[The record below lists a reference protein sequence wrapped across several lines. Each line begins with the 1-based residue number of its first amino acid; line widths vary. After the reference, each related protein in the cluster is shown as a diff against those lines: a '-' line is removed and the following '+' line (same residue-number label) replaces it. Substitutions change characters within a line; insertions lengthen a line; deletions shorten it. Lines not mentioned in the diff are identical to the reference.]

1 METEE
6 TNQTEQN
13 TVEIEELSHTDKI
26 TGVFSEP
33 TKMFSVTSLFPV
45 RSKDWLIPLLIVF
58 ALAGLMRSFV
68 MLNEEVYFEAK
79 QQQVKMMEDM
89 VKNGTLPADQLDSA
103 LDRIDGQMEFMQG
116 PVGWIINIVSTII
129 FGSIF
134 FFIIVGIYF
143 LSAKLILKGNGT
155 YQGTLVASSL
165 PMYISAI
172 QFMITGLLTFAMGK
186 IVMDTSVAAFLNTDR
201 ATILGFILAKFDPI
215 SIWSYVVLGIGLAK
229 MFKSKNTINYIILV
243 FALWILGGLLF
254 FFLGQ
259 AFPFLRGFTGG

>member
-6 TNQTEQN
+6 TVQSEQPTNQ
-13 TVEIEELSHTDKI
+13 VEELSHTDKI
-26 TGVFSEP
+26 VGVISEP
-33 TKMFSVTSLFPV
+33 SKMFSITSLFPI

-58 ALAGLMRSFV
+58 AIAGIIRSV
-68 MLNEEVYFEAK
+68 AMLNEEVYFEAK

-103 LDRIDGQMEFMQG
+103 LERIDSQMEFMRG
-116 PVGWIINIVSTII
+116 PVGWIISIVTTVI

-143 LSAKLILKGNGT
+143 LCVKLILKGEGT
-155 YQGTLVASSL
+155 YPGALVASAL
-165 PMYISAI
+165 PMYISTI
-172 QFMITGLLTFAMGK
+172 QFIITGLLTFMMGK
-186 IVMDTSVAAFLNTDR
+186 IVVDTSVAAFLGTDR
-201 ATILGFILAKFDPI
+201 STILGFVLAKFDPI
-215 SIWSYVVLGIGLAK
+215 SIWAYVVLAIGLAK
-229 MFKSKNTINYIILV
+229 MFKSKDTTKYIILV

>member
-6 TNQTEQN
+6 TVQSEQPSS
-13 TVEIEELSHTDKI
+13 EMEELSHTDKI
-26 TGVFSEP
+26 VGVFSEP
-33 TKMFSVTSLFPV
+33 SKMFSITSLFQI

-58 ALAGLMRSFV
+58 AIAGIIRSV
-68 MLNEEVYFEAK
+68 AMLNEEVYFEAK

-89 VKNGTLPADQLDSA
+89 VKNGTLPEDQLDSA
-103 LDRIDGQMEFMQG
+103 LERIDSQMEFMRG
-116 PVGWIINIVSTII
+116 PVGWVISIVTTVI

-143 LSAKLILKGNGT
+143 LCTKLILKGEGT
-155 YQGTLVASSL
+155 YPGALVASAL

-172 QFMITGLLTFAMGK
+172 QFIITGLLTFMMGK
-186 IVMDTSVAAFLNTDR
+186 IVVDTSVAAFMGTDR
-201 ATILGFILAKFDPI
+201 STILGFVLAKFDPI
-215 SIWSYVVLGIGLAK
+215 SIWAYVVLAIGLAK
-229 MFKSKNTINYIILV
+229 MFKSKDTTKYIILV
-243 FALWILGGLLF
+243 FSLWILGGLLF

>member
-6 TNQTEQN
+6 TVQSEQPSS
-13 TVEIEELSHTDKI
+13 EIEELSHTDKI
-26 TGVFSEP
+26 VGVFSEP
-33 TKMFSVTSLFPV
+33 SKMFSITSLFPI

-58 ALAGLMRSFV
+58 AIAGIIRSV
-68 MLNEEVYFEAK
+68 AMLNEEVYFEAK

-103 LDRIDGQMEFMQG
+103 LERIDSQMEFMRG
-116 PVGWIINIVSTII
+116 PVGWIISIVTTVI

-143 LSAKLILKGNGT
+143 LCVKLILKGEGT
-155 YQGTLVASSL
+155 YPGALVASAL

-172 QFMITGLLTFAMGK
+172 QFIITGLLTFMMGK
-186 IVMDTSVAAFLNTDR
+186 IVVDTSVAAFLGTDR
-201 ATILGFILAKFDPI
+201 STILGFVLAKFDPI
-215 SIWSYVVLGIGLAK
+215 SIWAYVVLAIGLAK
-229 MFKSKNTINYIILV
+229 MFKSKDTTKYIILV